1 MCGKTLCSRPDFNF
15 HHHKYH
21 SETELPQHPCLETAR
36 TSDSSCCRCGFSSKN
51 EEDLSIH
58 KTACH
63 DTKMPPTATPS
74 SLHCNICSK
83 PINSKPDLYYHLH
96 NQLRTMLVPMAPT
109 STPTLE
115 MKLMLMSLYPAPV
128 WFLKLFTVMT
138 MLTLDLKVEI
148 TVVLRRRS
156 NAHYVT
162 IVS

>member
-1 MCGKTLCSRPDFNF
+1 
-15 HHHKYH
+15 
-21 SETELPQHPCLETAR
+21 
-36 TSDSSCCRCGFSSKN
+36 
-51 EEDLSIH
+51 
-58 KTACH
+58 
-63 DTKMPPTATPS
+63 
-74 SLHCNICSK
+74 
-83 PINSKPDLYYHLH
+83 
-96 NQLRTMLVPMAPT
+96 MLVPMAPT